1 MAISTKISITI
12 GGETL
17 SRFSKLVIHQKVQTH
32 HTFSILQP
40 LPKEFV
46 NQAIDKAQSYIGEPI
61 KVEISASSLSTTAPL
76 IFNGI
81 ITEAQMIRTSGA
93 AGGIIINGYSPT
105 ISMEGMPKTLSF
117 SEQSLSDV
125 VKKITSAYGQR
136 ELQPTVKVN
145 NDATM
150 PYTVQYRES
159 DFGFLAR
166 LAQKRGQWFYYNGEE
181 LIFGQPTSK
190 SFTLEYGRSLHSFN
204 IEMRTKPLG
213 LEYVGYESSSAET
226 QKANTSEINYQPE
239 GYAKVAFEKSNKL
252 FPETA
257 TMLYT
262 HAIEEGSARTH
273 LVDRVT
279 TQLHSRASDLVTAKG
294 DSDETGLRI
303 GDIVSI
309 QEPAFSLTGNILD
322 GLQEQNFGSYI
333 ITDITHVCDESGSY
347 HNSFQA
353 VPQDVLAPPYGNV
366 HSHPVA
372 DTQTAIITDNNDP
385 AGLGRVQVKFAWQ
398 EENTPWIRMTNPH
411 AGSGKGMYF
420 IPEIGEE
427 VLVAFEAGN
436 AEKPFVLGTMYNGNE
451 SSSYATSGND
461 IKIIQTRSGHIIK
474 FTEDESIIITDK
486 SGNEIHFDTVGSNIN
501 VTAPQTINLQATDIN
516 IMASNDINITAGNNK
531 TISVGAN
538 QNSSVGNANNVS
550 IAGNNALNVGGEMIE
565 VIMGDLKS
573 HTEKQRVISSE
584 KGYEASSNGSINKHS
599 QKEIQNNSG
608 EKAKAH

>member
-1 MAISTKISITI
+1 MAISTKISIII

-17 SRFSKLVIHQKVQTH
+17 TRFSKLVIHQKVQTH

-46 NQAIDKAQSYIGEPI
+46 NQAIDRAQSYIGQPI

-105 ISMEGMPKTLSF
+105 IVMEGMPKTLSF
-117 SEQSLSDV
+117 SDEALADI
-125 VKKITSAYGQR
+125 VKKITANYGQR
-136 ELQPTVKVN
+136 ELQPNVKVN

-181 LIFGQPTSK
+181 LIFGEPTSK

-226 QKANTSEINYQPE
+226 QKANTTEINYQPE
-239 GYAKVAFEKSNKL
+239 GYAKVAFDKSNKL

-303 GDIVSI
+303 GDVVSI
-309 QEPAFSLTGNILD
+309 QEPAFSLTGNLID

-372 DTQTAIITDNNDP
+372 DTQTAIIIDNNDP

-398 EENTPWIRMTNPH
+398 AENTPWIRMTNPH

-461 IKIIQTRSGHIIK
+461 NKVIQSRSGTKVIMNDAEGSI
-474 FTEDESIIITDK
+474 FIEDP
-486 SGNEIHFDTVGSNIN
+486 SGNTWMMDGKGNIN
-501 VTAPQTINLQATDIN
+501 VNAPNDMNFTVGKNFNLTVGQNMTSQIG
-516 IMASNDINITAGNNK
+516 NDEQKSIGNNK
-531 TISVGAN
+531 NEIIS
-538 QNSSVGNANNVS
+538 QTYMQSSNDKNVRVLNNKTDIVGNAYKQIS
-550 IAGNNALNVGGEMIE
+550 GEADIQTSK
-565 VIMGDLKS
+565 GDLKLRGTS
-573 HTEKQRVISSE
+573 LAVFQGGKDVKVS
-584 KGYEASSNGSINKHS
+584 KG
-599 QKEIQNNSG
+599 
-608 EKAKAH
+608 

>member
-1 MAISTKISITI
+1 MAISTKISIII

-17 SRFSKLVIHQKVQTH
+17 TRFSKLVIHQKVQTH

-46 NQAIDKAQSYIGEPI
+46 NQAIDKAQSYIGQPI

-105 ISMEGMPKTLSF
+105 IVMEGMPKTLSF
-117 SEQSLSDV
+117 SDEALADI
-125 VKKITSAYGQR
+125 VKKITANYGQR

-145 NDATM
+145 SDATM

-190 SFTLEYGRSLHSFN
+190 NFTLEYGRSLHSFN

-226 QKANTSEINYQPE
+226 QKANTTEINYQPE
-239 GYAKVAFEKSNKL
+239 GYAKVAFERSNKL

-309 QEPAFSLTGNILD
+309 QEPAFSLTGNLID

-461 IKIIQTRSGHIIK
+461 NKVIQSRSGTKIMMNDAEGSI
-474 FTEDESIIITDK
+474 FIEDP
-486 SGNEIHFDTVGSNIN
+486 SGNTWMMDGKGNINVNAPNDMNFTVGKNFNLTVGENMNTQIGNDEEKAIGNNKNEFIAKSYFQSSNDTNVRVLNNKTDTVGNAYKQISGEADI
-501 VTAPQTINLQATDIN
+501 QT
-516 IMASNDINITAGNNK
+516 SK
-531 TISVGAN
+531 
-538 QNSSVGNANNVS
+538 
-550 IAGNNALNVGGEMIE
+550 
-565 VIMGDLKS
+565 GDLKLRGTTLAVFQGGKDVKVS
-573 HTEKQRVISSE
+573 
-584 KGYEASSNGSINKHS
+584 KG
-599 QKEIQNNSG
+599 
-608 EKAKAH
+608 